1 MKIARVFLET
11 DMRMGFQGLHKTLI
25 QNKINT
31 NNLDPEAYYVFMN
44 RKRTKFK
51 VISGQYLVY
60 FNNGNKLI
68 PLEAIQYLPRSF
80 GGSQLEMSEAIRK
93 VVLKQLGSAE

>member
-11 DMRMGFQGLHKTLI
+11 DMRMGFQGLHRVLGN
-25 QNKINT
+25 NKINPLG
-31 NNLDPEAYYVFMN
+31 LDPESYYVFMN

-51 VISGQYLVY
+51 VISGKYLVY
-60 FNNGNKLI
+60 FNNGNRMI
-68 PLEAIQYLPRSF
+68 PLEAIQYLPRNF

-93 VVLKQLGSAE
+93 VVLKQLGQA

>member
-11 DMRMGFQGLHKTLI
+11 DMRMGFQGLHRLLARNSVNP
-25 QNKINT
+25 QNLN
-31 NNLDPEAYYVFMN
+31 PEHYYVFMN

-51 VISGQYLVY
+51 VISGHYLVY

-68 PLEAIQYLPRSF
+68 PLEALQFLPRNF
-80 GGSQLEMSEAIRK
+80 GGSEVEMSEAIRK
-93 VVLKQLGSAE
+93 VVLKQLGRI

>member
-1 MKIARVFLET
+1 MKLARVFLET
-11 DMRMGFQGLHKTLI
+11 DMRMGFQGLHRTLN
-25 QNKINT
+25 QHKVNT

-60 FNNGNKLI
+60 FNNGNRII
-68 PLEAIQYLPRSF
+68 PLEAIQYLPRNF
-80 GGSQLEMSEAIRK
+80 GGSELEMTEAIRK
-93 VVLKQLGSAE
+93 VVLKQLGRVD

>member
-11 DMRMGFQGLHKTLI
+11 DMRMGFQGLHRVLAH
-25 QNKINT
+25 NKINPLG
-31 NNLDPEAYYVFMN
+31 LDPEAYYVFMN

-51 VISGQYLVY
+51 CISGKYLVY
-60 FNNGNKLI
+60 FNNGSRII
-68 PLEAIQYLPRSF
+68 PLDAIQYLPRNF

-93 VVLKQLGSAE
+93 VVLKQLGQA